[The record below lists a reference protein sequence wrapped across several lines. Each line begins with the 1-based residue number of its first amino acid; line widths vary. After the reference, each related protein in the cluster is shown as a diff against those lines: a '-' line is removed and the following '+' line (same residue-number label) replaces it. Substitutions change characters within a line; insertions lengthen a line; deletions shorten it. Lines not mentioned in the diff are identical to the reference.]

1 MDKDLEHLKL
11 LGIFHYIWGALA
23 CLAGLIGVVYLI
35 IGVALM
41 MSPGDWWRWGT
52 KVWGCVISNLERQ
65 RGGRDH
71 FD

>member
-35 IGVALM
+35 IGVAVRCRLRIHQTIVLPR
-41 MSPGDWWRWGT
+41 SQEALFSSG
-52 KVWGCVISNLERQ
+52 
-65 RGGRDH
+65 
-71 FD
+71 